1 MADLL
6 SGYLVGWVDPESEDA
21 TAELRA
27 RRLQEILVVAGRLM
41 AKKEKARLA
50 KLAAETSARPRTGA
64 RRATVS
70 DGLPGSKR
78 AVAGS
83 KTRGH
88 APARGRKQ
96 PAASCLSDSP
106 VRPTL
111 KRGCRIIA
119 HKEGDQVHL
128 WSRNGR
134 DRSDDFVAI
143 AEALRALP
151 FSRVMLDGEAV
162 AHCLDCRTFTSCSA
176 PTARRRPASTPSIS
190 CGLKLRICVGWS

>member
-1 MADLL
+1 M
-6 SGYLVGWVDPESEDA
+6 
-21 TAELRA
+21 
-27 RRLQEILVVAGRLM
+27 
-41 AKKEKARLA
+41 
-50 KLAAETSARPRTGA
+50 
-64 RRATVS
+64 S

-83 KTRGH
+83 KTCGH

-96 PAASCLSDSP
+96 PASCLSDCPFSSDAKAP
-106 VRPTL
+106 
-111 KRGCRIIA
+111 GCRIIA
-119 HKEGDQVHL
+119 HKEGDHVHL

-162 AHCLDCRTFTSCSA
+162 AHCLDCRTFTSCRYHVA
-176 PTARRRPASTPSIS
+176 
-190 CGLKLRICVGWS
+190 